1 MTPQRKAY
9 DASSK
14 WPEAVDPW
22 LQSPGTP
29 RWPQQIGTRLALSK
43 WSGCLNWSCDGGSS
57 TLVFTSTTSTGS
69 CWHIHDHANV
79 VDLWDV
85 HGFLRFLKQRH
96 LSVCLCLGLGPFPE
110 WRTARNMTMA
120 LVTRPVR
127 TLRMK
132 KKLRPNRDVHTSRR
146 SECRGF
152 WNTAGTII
160 RETETFGANSV
171 DC

>member
-1 MTPQRKAY
+1 MVTPQRKAY

-43 WSGCLNWSCDGGSS
+43 WIGCLNWKWWLFD
-57 TLVFTSTTSTGS
+57 TGLHFNHLNWDCGHLS
-69 CWHIHDHANV
+69 RLQHMCGRNVHEWFELAIWHLALKHHWHIHDHANV
-79 VDLWDV
+79 LNLWDV

-96 LSVCLCLGLGPFPE
+96 LSVCLCLGLGPFPD

-127 TLRMK
+127 TLPEQG
-132 KKLRPNRDVHTSRR
+132 RPHFT
-146 SECRGF
+146 
-152 WNTAGTII
+152 
-160 RETETFGANSV
+160 TF
-171 DC
+171 